1 MDLGDSQ
8 LSLTVDDK
16 NELASFIL
24 DADATGVRHFHKAL
38 NDPSTVVKM
47 AWYALKGEEAF
58 AQVSDYYRQEI
69 SKAARYNYA
78 KGYEDAKRGHVADSA
93 KVVVKKSSGK
103 KGSKPLTINDID

>member
-8 LSLTVDDK
+8 LSLTTDDK

-24 DADATGVRHFHKAL
+24 DTDAAGIRHFYKAL

-58 AQVSDYYRQEI
+58 GQVSDYYRQEI

-93 KVVVKKSSGK
+93 KVVVKRPSGK